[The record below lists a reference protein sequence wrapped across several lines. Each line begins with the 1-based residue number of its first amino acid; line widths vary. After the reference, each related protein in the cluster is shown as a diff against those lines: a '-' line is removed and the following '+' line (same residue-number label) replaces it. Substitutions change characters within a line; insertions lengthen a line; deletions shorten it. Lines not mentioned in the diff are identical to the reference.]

1 MLGQRE
7 SAEDTSGPE
16 ETATVQN
23 RMWLDVRKLPG
34 GSLTTCSRHGGACGE
49 VAHWPGEMLGF
60 GQRHRREGSQT
71 VLRRALA

>member
-34 GSLTTCSRHGGACGE
+34 GSLTTCSRHEGACGE
-49 VAHWPGEMLGF
+49 VAHCGLERCWGLDRDTGEKDPR
-60 GQRHRREGSQT
+60 QR
-71 VLRRALA
+71 